1 MIRAMKQEPFLVD
14 GKPVQAFLLAWIP
27 YLRPQVAKIAEGENP
42 GATRMKSNELPTWGL
57 LYIGDEEIGFFV
69 HASENPM
76 AALVR
81 GASGSGAI
89 KEIVLRVPF
98 SSITKAKFPPAIEK
112 RGLMKFLKWLTPREE
127 DRFTLAWKPAQ
138 SDDGTPVE
146 IEFFIAAETTAFRLK
161 LEEVRNR
168 LG

>member
-1 MIRAMKQEPFLVD
+1 MKQEPFLVD
-14 GKPVQAFLLAWIP
+14 DKPVQAFLLAWIP

-42 GATRMKSNELPTWGL
+42 GSFRMKSNELPTWGL
-57 LYIGDEEIGFFV
+57 LYIGNEEIGFFV

-76 AALVR
+76 AAMVR
-81 GASGSGAI
+81 GASGGGAV

-98 SSITKAKFPPAIEK
+98 SSITKAEFPPAIEK
-112 RGLMKFLKWLTPREE
+112 RGLRKILKWLTPREE
-127 DRFTLAWKPAQ
+127 DRFTLAWKPAKNETG
-138 SDDGTPVE
+138 SPVE
-146 IEFFIAAETTAFRLK
+146 IEFFIAANTTAFRLK